1 MIKIVLK
8 GDVAGVGKTGDVKQV
23 KDGFARNFLLPRNLA
38 SVATDHALR
47 QVEIDQKKKETK
59 KVLEKKKAQELA
71 EKFNNLSVTM
81 AVEVN
86 EDGRLYGSL
95 TAQDVEK
102 ALSAEGIEIDKKMIL
117 LASPIKDLGIYD
129 LDIKLHPEVAVKIK
143 VWVVKK

>member
-86 EDGRLYGSL
+86 EDGKLYGSL
-95 TAQDVEK
+95 SAQDVEK

-117 LASPIKDLGIYD
+117 LDSPIKDLGIYD

>member
-86 EDGRLYGSL
+86 EDGKLYGSL
-95 TAQDVEK
+95 SAQDVEK

-117 LASPIKDLGIYD
+117 LTSPIKDLGIYD

>member
-86 EDGRLYGSL
+86 EDGKLYGSL
-95 TAQDVEK
+95 SAQDVEK

>member
-71 EKFNNLSVTM
+71 EKFNSLSVTM

-86 EDGRLYGSL
+86 EDGKLYGSL

>member
-71 EKFNNLSVTM
+71 EKFNSLSVTM

>member
-1 MIKIVLK
+1 MIKVVLK
-8 GDVAGVGKTGDVKQV
+8 GDVAGVGRMGDVKQV
-23 KDGFARNFLLPRNLA
+23 KDGFARNFLLPRNLD

-59 KVLEKKKAQELA
+59 KALEKKKAQELA
-71 EKFNNLSVTM
+71 EKLNNLSVTM

-86 EDGRLYGSL
+86 EDGKLYGSL
-95 TAQDVEK
+95 TAQDIEK

-117 LASPIKDLGIYD
+117 LASPVKDLGIYD
-129 LDIKLHPEVAVKIK
+129 LDIRLHPEVAVKIK